1 MDPQSEV
8 SSMRLRGSVAIDL
21 GTVNTLVWVA
31 GRGIVLEEPSAI
43 AIDTSSGSVAAVGT
57 AADALAGKEP
67 QDIEVIHPLRDG
79 VIADLDATA
88 AMLHAFLRRARPHN
102 GPLRPRALV
111 CVPSGATDVERR
123 SVLAALAVR
132 RPRYTVRLID
142 EPVAA
147 AAGAGF
153 DLSGG
158 SGGFVVD
165 IGGGTTEVAVVAGW
179 RVARAV
185 SLRKAGNAMDEAILA
200 AARAELGLI
209 LSQRAARELKTALGV
224 NGGEPVEIVGI
235 DVATRTP
242 RTERVPGYLVAAAV
256 EPVVV
261 AIADQVLE
269 ILSEI
274 PAGLAEDV
282 VRGKIRLAGGGALL
296 PGLASRIEAVAGIGT
311 VLAEDPLRCVV
322 RGAAEIL
329 ERKDR
334 NSPGIRSLLA
344 ALLLLEDGEDVPGR
358 VLEPRDVWTLVS
370 ADAFL
375 VLADALVPLE
385 LRAAGD
391 QFVDRGVDVVNL
403 EVEDRVSG
411 WRVVR
416 LRVHNCVATASQ
428 VQREESVLLR
438 DSQPECLAVELLG
451 RSQIVDGEPAE
462 RLRIRE
468 HGMLLSMDLS
478 VTSVLT

>member
-1 MDPQSEV
+1 
-8 SSMRLRGSVAIDL
+8 MRLRGSVAIDL

-57 AADALAGKEP
+57 AADALADKEP
-67 QDIEVIHPLRDG
+67 RDIEVIHPLRDG

-132 RPRYTVRLID
+132 RPRYAVRLID

-209 LSQRAARELKTALGV
+209 LSQRAARELKMALGV
-224 NGGEPVEIVGI
+224 TGGGPVEIVGI
-235 DVATRTP
+235 DVVSRTP
-242 RTERVPGYLVAAAV
+242 RTERVPGYLVASAV
-256 EPVVV
+256 EPVVA

-334 NSPGIRSLLA
+334 NGPGIRSLLGPQGTGA
-344 ALLLLEDGEDVPGR
+344 ASRGTGARGTAATVWLWQPHARNRVVVAITRLAGR
-358 VLEPRDVWTLVS
+358 
-370 ADAFL
+370 
-375 VLADALVPLE
+375 
-385 LRAAGD
+385 LRAPHRWGGGIGRYFSWRTERMFPAGSLNHAMY
-391 QFVDRGVDVVNL
+391 GP
-403 EVEDRVSG
+403 SC
-411 WRVVR
+411 R
-416 LRVHNCVATASQ
+416 LMPFSSWWVPSNRSNRTPRTVISSTAASM
-428 VQREESVLLR
+428 S
-438 DSQPECLAVELLG
+438 STWK
-451 RSQIVDGEPAE
+451 
-462 RLRIRE
+462 LRI
-468 HGMLLSMDLS
+468 
-478 VTSVLT
+478 V